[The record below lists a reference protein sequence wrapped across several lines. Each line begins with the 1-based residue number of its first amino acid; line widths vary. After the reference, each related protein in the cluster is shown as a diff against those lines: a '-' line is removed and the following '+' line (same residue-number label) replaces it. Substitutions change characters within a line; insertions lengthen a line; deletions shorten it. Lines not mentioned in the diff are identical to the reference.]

1 MSQGGSE
8 KASMRKRYLTY
19 DLNDS
24 QNLAGLGQERKTFQ
38 ATEKGIRER
47 SEQKEAWKTRGIE
60 TRAVDCSIEKE
71 WGA

>member
-1 MSQGGSE
+1 MSQGESE
-8 KASMRKRYLTY
+8 KASTRKRHLTY

-24 QNLAGLGQERKTFQ
+24 QNLARLGQEGKIFQ
-38 ATEKGIRER
+38 AIENDIHER

-60 TRAVDCSIEKE
+60 TRVVDCSIEKE